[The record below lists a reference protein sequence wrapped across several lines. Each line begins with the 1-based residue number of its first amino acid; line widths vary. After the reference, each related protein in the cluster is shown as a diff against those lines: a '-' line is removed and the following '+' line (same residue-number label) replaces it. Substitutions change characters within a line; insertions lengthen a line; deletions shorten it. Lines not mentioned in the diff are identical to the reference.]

1 MEVGSEGPAQAPGL
15 KAGSLQG
22 QQCSELQAAQHGA
35 GAQSIRS
42 CLSPGCRPSR
52 GFCSPVQISPFG
64 LSLLRYPP
72 RRGAC
77 RGVLASRGRV

>member
-1 MEVGSEGPAQAPGL
+1 MKVGSEGPTQAPGS

-22 QQCSELQAAQHGA
+22 QQCSELQAAQLGA
-35 GAQSIRS
+35 GAQGIHS
-42 CLSPGCRPSR
+42 CLSPGCRPSQ
-52 GFCSPVQISPFG
+52 GSCPPVQISPFG

-77 RGVLASRGRV
+77 RGVLASRGEV